1 MASSSDLSSI
11 ETWAFR
17 PAFENSW
24 ISEAFARD
32 TDALTKALQKSL
44 SDTAGPIFASDG
56 SSSAAAFSDI
66 LNAGKT
72 ETPSSQQQAQSVS
85 SSGGSECE
93 TASKRA
99 ARNPAPPSGKITKR
113 KSRASK
119 RSPTTYITADPANF
133 RQMVQQVT
141 GIRFAAGQMP
151 IGSLLKPEPQRPV
164 GVLNP
169 LQPGCLLPTLDTSAF
184 LLDHQQ
190 PAAVGGQSSLGFGP
204 PPPPAVAEGG
214 GAGFDFDGLSC
225 FPTLDSWKVM

>member
-1 MASSSDLSSI
+1 MSSI

-85 SSGGSECE
+85 SSGGSESE

-204 PPPPAVAEGG
+204 PPPPPPAVAEGG